1 MRNDKEYQLCKAI
14 STYLKLQYPNVLYH
28 FDYAGLN
35 LSIQQASKM
44 KTIQGKIGYPDLFI
58 IHPNG
63 IYHGLFLEI
72 KASESQLY
80 NKNGNFKSEHIR
92 GQNNYI
98 GQLRAKGFRAEF
110 ICSFDEAKLSIDNYI
125 NCYYN
130 NF

>member
-58 IHPNG
+58 MNPKN
-63 IYHGLFLEI
+63 IYAGLFLEI
-72 KASESQLY
+72 KYSKNQIFDVNNVIKKSKHISEQKDMINMLRHQGY
-80 NKNGNFKSEHIR
+80 AANFVWSFEM
-92 GQNNYI
+92 
-98 GQLRAKGFRAEF
+98 AKD
-110 ICSFDEAKLSIDNYI
+110 IIDKYLH
-125 NCYYN
+125 CKY
-130 NF
+130 